1 MSAMTTSLA
10 ASRLLLLADRSR
22 SSAGPDAAKLR
33 RYRIARLELNARRT
47 IADRYGHL
55 KRSYD

>member
-1 MSAMTTSLA
+1 MSAMTSSLA
-10 ASRLLLLADRSR
+10 ASRLLLLSDRSR
-22 SSAGPDAAKLR
+22 TGAGRDAVKLR

-47 IADRYGHL
+47 TADRYGHL